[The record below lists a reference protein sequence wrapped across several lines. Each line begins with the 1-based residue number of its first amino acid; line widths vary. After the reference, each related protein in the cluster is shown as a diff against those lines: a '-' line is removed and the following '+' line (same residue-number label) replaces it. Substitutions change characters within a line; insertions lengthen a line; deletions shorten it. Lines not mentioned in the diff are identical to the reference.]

1 MKLISYYTFMDKHI
15 EPFYKEILKEDYIG
29 GYTGYVSAHGDKFYC
44 EKSRYEERNI
54 GFAVGVMIGMI
65 ATYVR
70 KYRKE
75 HESKGYNN
83 EWYWNTFDLI
93 IRDNLEVVNKYN
105 KLWYDYESTGEL

>member
-1 MKLISYYTFMDKHI
+1 
-15 EPFYKEILKEDYIG
+15 
-29 GYTGYVSAHGDKFYC
+29 
-44 EKSRYEERNI
+44 
-54 GFAVGVMIGMI
+54 MIGMI

-93 IRDNLEVVNKYN
+93 VRYNLEVVNRYN